1 MILEK
6 NANQVSINNFSSTF
20 LELYS
25 LKITSGILLN
35 VVRKVDV
42 FEDSEEEFETPMV
55 KINKSAKLT
64 MLFII

>member
-64 MLFII
+64 MLFIV